1 MSSSPVEEIK
11 AKIKVESLIGESL
24 TLVGRGHTVT
34 TKEHDSLKIFKNT
47 GTWHQFSSG
56 EGGDIFDWWM
66 RVHRCDFRT
75 ALDELAAKAGVELR
89 KVSEEERA
97 AIVEQRNEE
106 QRRSQILEMAATFYQ
121 EQLRMHPEA
130 TLYCVSRGWDEET
143 IQRERIGYCP
153 AMGDD
158 GLSSGDKVLSGDNNA
173 LSPEEGKS
181 LFARLRGAGLHE
193 HPLAKAVL
201 SIPQR
206 MLVYVHSDRGRVV
219 YLSGR
224 SIDGKRHYNLPE
236 GKIFYSNTPLK
247 SKRGIRVCVE
257 GQADAISLGQWGI
270 EAVALC
276 GVEAS
281 EVGEFSHV
289 ALDNDKAGVEKSID
303 LALRVDPLCRVVT
316 WPETLRSKQDSNGF
330 VTIKDANDVLKKS
343 AVTAEDVVG
352 MLENSLTAL
361 EMFAAKVAK
370 IKGNERE
377 DLLNKFFSIYVGLDE
392 IQQADVMGDLAKQLC
407 AGKLSQFKRLLKAYE
422 EKREKAE
429 AEEKPAAGRCEYSA
443 GGSCSGVVW
452 EQCIRWSE
460 DGRGNTAFAVRLPNG
475 EIRYQ
480 QSVDVGGTTY
490 IPYPPDLGL
499 LRARRVILFP
509 EVAEE
514 YGSEQQLNKEIRSF
528 IHDYLDV
535 DPFYE
540 KLASY
545 YVMFT
550 WLYDLFENL
559 PYLRALGDY
568 GTGKT
573 RFIQTIGVLCYRPM
587 LVSGASTTSPIFN
600 IIDMF
605 NGTLVIDEADFSNSD
620 TDNEIIKILNIGYY
634 KGGVVLRAEKDPNS
648 ETYMPNARDVF
659 GPKILAT
666 RKLFT
671 DRATESRCLTKR
683 MSTARP
689 RPGIAYTLGTE
700 FWNRAQSIRN
710 KLLMYRLRR
719 HKPMEINQA
728 LADASIEPRLN
739 QVTLPLLTLIEDA
752 EMRQEIMG
760 FVKAYNEVLISDR
773 RMTFPAMVVQALA
786 NIQAN
791 PEKTVFGDVRD
802 FSMKAIALRVQAMAN
817 EFDPDL
823 RVNGNKVSKC
833 LNEDLGLVK
842 RDQDRKSRR
851 DVLVFGAEELA
862 ALMNRFGIEAME
874 EI

>member
-1 MSSSPVEEIK
+1 MKGS
-11 AKIKVESLIGESL
+11 
-24 TLVGRGHTVT
+24 LVGR
-34 TKEHDSLKIFKNT
+34 
-47 GTWHQFSSG
+47 
-56 EGGDIFDWWM
+56 
-66 RVHRCDFRT
+66 
-75 ALDELAAKAGVELR
+75 LR
-89 KVSEEERA
+89 E
-97 AIVEQRNEE
+97 
-106 QRRSQILEMAATFYQ
+106 
-121 EQLRMHPEA
+121 
-130 TLYCVSRGWDEET
+130 
-143 IQRERIGYCP
+143 
-153 AMGDD
+153 
-158 GLSSGDKVLSGDNNA
+158 
-173 LSPEEGKS
+173 
-181 LFARLRGAGLHE
+181 AGLLE
-193 HPLAKAVL
+193 HPLAKAVM
-201 SIPQR
+201 SIPGR
-206 MLVYVHSDRGRVV
+206 MVVYVHQERGRVV

-224 SIDGKRHYNLPE
+224 SIEGKRHYNLPE
-236 GKIFYSNTPLK
+236 PLAGERK
-247 SKRGIRVCVE
+247 VYENAPVAGSRGVRVQVE
-257 GQADAISLGQWGI
+257 GQPDAISLGQLGI
-270 EAVALC
+270 EAVAVC
-276 GVEAS
+276 GVEGSVAD
-281 EVGEFSHV
+281 VSHV
-289 ALDNDKAGVEKSID
+289 AFDNDKAGKTK
-303 LALRVDPLCRVVT
+303 ALNVALGIDPLCRVVT
-316 WPETLRSKQDSNGF
+316 WPTTLHSSQVNAGS
-330 VTIKDANDVLKKS
+330 VAIKDANDLLKS
-343 AVTAEDVVG
+343 DATAEDVAE
-352 MLENSLTAL
+352 LLANSPTAL
-361 EMFAAKVAK
+361 ESLAMVVAK
-370 IKGNERE
+370 TKDDSRE
-377 DLLNKFFSIYVGLDE
+377 DLLNRFFGLYVGLDE
-392 IQQADVMGDLAKQLC
+392 MVQADVIDDLAKHLC
-407 AGKLSQFKRLLKAYE
+407 GGKLATFKRLLKAYE
-422 EKREKAE
+422 EKNAKAAE
-429 AEEKPAAGRCEYSA
+429 EEKPAAGRCEYSA
-443 GGSCSGVVW
+443 GGSCSGIVW
-452 EQCIRWSE
+452 EQCISWTE
-460 DGRGNTAFAVRLPNG
+460 DGRGTTVFAVRLPNG

-480 QSVDVGGTTY
+480 QSVDVGGVTY
-490 IPYPPDLGL
+490 IPYPADLGL
-499 LRARRVILFP
+499 LRARRVVLFP
-509 EVAEE
+509 ERAEE
-514 YGSEQQLNKEIRSF
+514 YGSEQQLNKEIRAF

-689 RPGIAYTLGTE
+689 RPGIAYTLGTD
-700 FWNRAQSIRN
+700 FWNRSQSIRN
-710 KLLMYRLRR
+710 KLLMYRLRT
-719 HKPMEINQA
+719 HKPMEIDHA

-739 QVTLPLLTLIEDA
+739 QVTLPLLTLIQDPD
-752 EMRQEIMG
+752 MRQEIWN

-791 PEKTVFGDVRD
+791 PQKTLMGDVRD
-802 FSMKAIALRVQAMAN
+802 FSMKAIALKVQAMAN

-823 RVNGNKVSKC
+823 RVNGNKISKC

-851 DVLVFGAEELA
+851 DVLVFSGDELG
-862 ALMNRFGIEAME
+862 ALMNRFGIEAE
-874 EI
+874 EENE